1 MKIYTL
7 TIGIDE
13 ENEEVEFIKE
23 EQFNI
28 DAINIAADPEAAEL
42 AAELAAEEDTF
53 ENWLKRVIKLNF
65 NIIGRA

>member
-13 ENEEVEFIKE
+13 ENEEVEFIQE
-23 EQFNI
+23 EQYEVKPN
-28 DAINIAADPEAAEL
+28 DLVVDPAAES
-42 AAELAAEEDTF
+42 AAEEEDF
-53 ENWLKRVIKLNF
+53 HRWIKKLMIDRF

>member
-13 ENEEVEFIKE
+13 EMEEVEFIQE
-23 EQFNI
+23 EQYEVKPN
-28 DAINIAADPEAAEL
+28 DLVVDPAAES
-42 AAELAAEEDTF
+42 AAEEEDF
-53 ENWLKRVIKLNF
+53 HRWIKRLMIDRF

>member
-13 ENEEVEFIKE
+13 EMEEVEFIQE
-23 EQFNI
+23 EQYEVKPN
-28 DAINIAADPEAAEL
+28 DLVVDPAAES
-42 AAELAAEEDTF
+42 AAEEEDF
-53 ENWLKRVIKLNF
+53 HRWIKKLMIDRF

>member
-13 ENEEVEFIKE
+13 ENEEVEFIQE
-23 EQFNI
+23 EQYEVKPN
-28 DAINIAADPEAAEL
+28 DLVVDPAAES
-42 AAELAAEEDTF
+42 AAEEEDF
-53 ENWLKRVIKLNF
+53 HRWIKRLMIDRF

>member
-13 ENEEVEFIKE
+13 EAEEVEFIQE
-23 EQFNI
+23 EQYEVKPN
-28 DAINIAADPEAAEL
+28 DVVVDPAAES
-42 AAELAAEEDTF
+42 AAEEEEDF
-53 ENWLKRVIKLNF
+53 HRWIKRLMIDRF

>member
-13 ENEEVEFIKE
+13 EKEEVEFIQE
-23 EQFNI
+23 EQYNVKPRE
-28 DAINIAADPEAAEL
+28 DEVDPIATAEAA
-42 AAELAAEEDTF
+42 AEDDDF
-53 ENWLKRVIKLNF
+53 HQWIKKLIRNRF

>member
-23 EQFNI
+23 EQYKVVNTDI
-28 DAINIAADPEAAEL
+28 PEIS
-42 AAELAAEEDTF
+42 
-53 ENWLKRVIKLNF
+53 IKPEKKDSFDDRLRKLIRTKF

>member
-23 EQFNI
+23 EQYNI
-28 DAINIAADPEAAEL
+28 DSVNIVSDPEAAEF
-42 AAELAAEEDTF
+42 AVEEETF
-53 ENWLKRVIKLNF
+53 ENWLKQVIRLNF
-65 NIIGRA
+65 NIIGRT

>member
-28 DAINIAADPEAAEL
+28 DDVNIVSYPE

-53 ENWLKRVIKLNF
+53 ENWLKQVMKLNF